1 MGFPG
6 RGWHLAQ
13 AHPTTNLA
21 CLGHDIVYRVWL
33 DPTMKYTCTPI
44 LRRLLVAGWVVCY
57 MTLIYCM
64 GVARTGGVW
73 SQYLGMAGCEVAG
86 ICPTGQIN
94 RIGVYKPGGD
104 EKHQLRYPQKLAML
118 FSRSAVA
125 PLFSRPND
133 ALNSRTNVSVALY
146 D

>member
-1 MGFPG
+1 MYA
-6 RGWHLAQ
+6 HLTA
-13 AHPTTNLA
+13 TSGGG
-21 CLGHDIVYRVWL
+21 LGCVLHDN
-33 DPTMKYTCTPI
+33 
-44 LRRLLVAGWVVCY
+44 
-57 MTLIYCM
+57 CM

-73 SQYLGMAGCEVAG
+73 SQYLGMAGCDVAG

-125 PLFSRPND
+125 PLFSRPNN
-133 ALNSRTNVSVALY
+133 ALTAG
-146 D
+146 